1 MNKYKIVEKFI
12 SINGE
17 ARAAG
22 ELSCFIRFQG
32 CNLNC
37 SYCDTKWANE
47 KEAPYELMSA
57 EEIYGYIKKCGVK
70 NVTLTGGEP
79 LIQENIKELISLLA
93 GDHSLRIEI
102 ETNGSVDLF
111 PFLDI
116 EGNVTFTMDYKLP
129 GSYMEKYMALGNM
142 RLLRACD
149 SVKFVVSDLNDLN
162 VSKRIIKEYDLD
174 NRVAVYL
181 SSCFMRIQPKD
192 IVDYMID
199 NNMNKVKL
207 QLQLHKY
214 IWEPDRKGV

>member
-129 GSYMEKYMALGNM
+129 GSHMEKYMALGNM

-162 VSKRIIKEYDLD
+162 VSKRIIEEYDLD

>member
-129 GSYMEKYMALGNM
+129 GSHMEKYMALDNM

>member
-1 MNKYKIVEKFI
+1 
-12 SINGE
+12 
-17 ARAAG
+17 
-22 ELSCFIRFQG
+22 
-32 CNLNC
+32 
-37 SYCDTKWANE
+37 
-47 KEAPYELMSA
+47 MSA

-129 GSYMEKYMALGNM
+129 GSHMEKYMALDNM

-174 NRVAVYL
+174 KFEQEGYEVVFDGENDDFSTDL
-181 SSCFMRIQPKD
+181 ED
-192 IVDYMID
+192 ED
-199 NNMNKVKL
+199 N
-207 QLQLHKY
+207 
-214 IWEPDRKGV
+214 G

>member
-1 MNKYKIVEKFI
+1 M
-12 SINGE
+12 
-17 ARAAG
+17 
-22 ELSCFIRFQG
+22 
-32 CNLNC
+32 
-37 SYCDTKWANE
+37 
-47 KEAPYELMSA
+47 
-57 EEIYGYIKKCGVK
+57 
-70 NVTLTGGEP
+70 
-79 LIQENIKELISLLA
+79 
-93 GDHSLRIEI
+93 
-102 ETNGSVDLF
+102 
-111 PFLDI
+111 DI

-129 GSYMEKYMALGNM
+129 GSHMEKYMALGNM

-162 VSKRIIKEYDLD
+162 VSKRIIEEYDLD

>member
-57 EEIYGYIKKCGVK
+57 EEIYGYVKKCGVK

-129 GSYMEKYMALGNM
+129 GSHMEKYMALDNM